1 MSGEFF
7 YAYNFFQNRT
17 TTLSKLQFVFKHIR
31 IESLGNLIENV
42 AYEVMDLLIEKSNTW
57 KEGFI
62 ERLENREP
70 WDNWALYNMSYD
82 IVKDNL
88 ITSFNGLQSLKYLPN
103 VTPLEHQLKAAETVI
118 ERMNGKAILAD
129 EVGLGKTIEAGL
141 ILKEYLMRGL
151 VKKAL
156 ILVPA
161 SLVNQ
166 WIEELN
172 NKFHLPAMQ
181 YKKNYNLHYCTIVV
195 MSMDTAKKSPHKERI
210 YEQDY
215 DLVIIDEAHK
225 LKNHKTQSYAF
236 VQNLKKK
243 FCLLLTATPI
253 QNNIFELFY
262 LISLLKPGHLGNY
275 ETFKSAFSVSKHDL
289 EYEEFLKELVNQVM
303 VRNRRQD
310 TGIEW
315 TNRHVQII
323 PIDFTAEEK
332 EVYDLISELK
342 DISPVFSG
350 VFSMITLQREM
361 CSSKYATALTLT
373 KMREN
378 CTDPQELTS
387 IDQVIGKL
395 SDLKIHSKAVKTY
408 EIIAQ
413 ANEKAII
420 FTEYK
425 ASQTSLQAY
434 LYSKGISSV
443 IYNGKLSKSSR
454 DWIKQLFRQS
464 AQVLIATES
473 GSEGINLQFCH
484 HVINYDLPWNP
495 MKLEQRIG
503 RVHRLGQEHD
513 VHIYN
518 LAIQNTIEDHI
529 LDLLKVKIGVFEKVV
544 GELDDILSAY
554 KESI

>member
-1 MSGEFF
+1 M
-7 YAYNFFQNRT
+7 
-17 TTLSKLQFVFKHIR
+17 I
-31 IESLGNLIENV
+31 IERSSE
-42 AYEVMDLLIEKSNTW
+42 W

-62 ERLENREP
+62 ERLENRES
-70 WDNWALYNMSYD
+70 WDNWLLYNMNYEV
-82 IVKDNL
+82 VKTNL
-88 ITSFNGLQSLKYLPN
+88 ITDFSGLQSPKYLPN
-103 VTPLEHQLKAAETVI
+103 LTPLVHQLDVAETVI

-141 ILKEYLMRGL
+141 ILKEYLIRGL

-172 NKFHLPAMQ
+172 QKFYIPAMQ
-181 YKKNYNLHYCTIVV
+181 YKKNYDLKTCNIVV
-195 MSMDTAKKSPHKERI
+195 MSMDMAKRSPHKENI

-215 DLVIIDEAHK
+215 DLIIIDEAHK
-225 LKNHKTQSYAF
+225 LKNHKTKNYEF

-253 QNNIFELFY
+253 QNDVFELFY

-275 ETFKSAFSVSKHDL
+275 ETFQSAFSASKHNL
-289 EYEEFLKELVNQVM
+289 EHEEYLKELVNQVM

-315 TNRHVQII
+315 TKRRVQTI
-323 PIDFTAEEK
+323 PIHFSKEER
-332 EVYDLISELK
+332 EVYELILELK
-342 DISPVFSG
+342 NISSVFSG
-350 VFSMITLQREM
+350 AFSMITLQKEM
-361 CSSKYATALTLT
+361 CSSKEATYLTLN
-373 KMREN
+373 KMRQK
-378 CTDPQELTS
+378 CTEPQE
-387 IDQVIGKL
+387 IDYVEGIIQKL
-395 SDLKIHSKAVKTY
+395 MVLEVNSKAEKAY
-408 EIIAQ
+408 EIISE
-413 ANEKAII
+413 ANDKVII
-420 FTEYK
+420 FTEYR
-425 ASQTSLQAY
+425 ASQVYLQWY
-434 LYSKGISSV
+434 LYTKGITSV
-443 IYNGKLSKSSR
+443 LFNGKFKKNKR
-454 DWIKQLFRQS
+454 DWMKQLFKDK

-473 GSEGINLQFCH
+473 GGEGINLQFCH

-518 LAIQNTIEDHI
+518 LAIQNTIEENI
-529 LDLLKVKIGVFEKVV
+529 LDLLYVKLDVFEKVV
-544 GELDDILSAY
+544 GDLDEILSAY
-554 KESI
+554 KKTI

>member
-1 MSGEFF
+1 MFM
-7 YAYNFFQNRT
+7 
-17 TTLSKLQFVFKHIR
+17 I
-31 IESLGNLIENV
+31 
-42 AYEVMDLLIEKSNTW
+42 IEKSSEW

-62 ERLENREP
+62 ERLENREA
-70 WDNWALYNMSYD
+70 WDNWTLYNMSYEV
-82 IVKDNL
+82 VKNSL
-88 ITSFNGLQSLKYLPN
+88 ITDFAGLQSPKYLPN
-103 VTPLEHQLKAAETVI
+103 LTPLQHQLEVAQTVI

-141 ILKEYLMRGL
+141 ILKEYLIRGL

-172 NKFHLPAMQ
+172 QKFYIPAMQ
-181 YKKNYNLHYCTIVV
+181 FRKNYDLNTCNIVV
-195 MSMDTAKKSPHKERI
+195 MSMDMAKRSPHKENI

-215 DLVIIDEAHK
+215 DLIIIDEAHK
-225 LKNHKTQSYAF
+225 LKNHKTKNYEF

-253 QNNIFELFY
+253 QNDVFELFY

-275 ETFKSAFSVSKHDL
+275 ETFQSAFSASKHNVEHDD
-289 EYEEFLKELVNQVM
+289 YLKELVNQVM

-315 TNRHVQII
+315 TKRRVQTI
-323 PIDFTAEEK
+323 PIHFTQEEK
-332 EVYDLISELK
+332 EIYEMILELK
-342 DISPVFSG
+342 NISPVFSG
-350 VFSMITLQREM
+350 AFSMITLQKEM
-361 CSSKYATALTLT
+361 CSSKEATYMTLN
-373 KMREN
+373 KMRQK
-378 CTDPQELTS
+378 CTDPQE
-387 IDQVIGKL
+387 IDYVEGIIQKL
-395 SDLKIHSKAVKTY
+395 MVLEVNSKAEKAY
-408 EIIAQ
+408 EIISE
-413 ANEKAII
+413 ANDKVII
-420 FTEYK
+420 FTEYR
-425 ASQTSLQAY
+425 ASQAY
-434 LYSKGISSV
+434 LQWYLYTKGITSV
-443 IYNGKLSKSSR
+443 LFNGKFKKNKR
-454 DWIKQLFRQS
+454 DWMKQLFKDK

-473 GSEGINLQFCH
+473 GGEGINLQFCH

-518 LAIQNTIEDHI
+518 LAIHNTIEEDI
-529 LDLLKVKIGVFEKVV
+529 LDLLYVKLDVFEKVV
-544 GELDDILSAY
+544 GDLDDILSSF
-554 KESI
+554 KKTI